1 VDSARPPQDPAQLL
15 SDLTQRV
22 PGVRHALVVSADGVP
37 VVASPRLP
45 AADLERLAAITSGL
59 ISLASSAAVIF
70 DGGPITQAIVVME
83 QGTMIIMSVDG
94 GASLAVLT
102 AATADL
108 DPIAYEMTMLVQRS
122 AASLSSPPRAART
135 DP

>member
-37 VVASPRLP
+37 VAASPRFP
-45 AADLERLAAITSGL
+45 AAGLDRLAAITSGL
-59 ISLASSAAVIF
+59 ISLASGAAMIF
-70 DGGPITQAIVVME
+70 DGGLITQAIVVME
-83 QGTMIIMSVDG
+83 HGTMIIMSVDG

-122 AASLSSPPRAART
+122 AAILSMPPRT
-135 DP
+135 QPDD